1 MGRDVE
7 VTATYLYRMKIDP
20 EDSAR
25 RLLPGHSSFLEQSA
39 GPAVAGRALSV
50 PAPGSP
56 QAGSCLMDQPSRPC
70 CPVTPQM
77 TCRPP
82 ALTSAQA
89 SEPQRP
95 LS

>member
-20 EDSAR
+20 EASAR

-50 PAPGSP
+50 PAPGSR
-56 QAGSCLMDQPSRPC
+56 LTDQPSRPC
-70 CPVTPQM
+70 CLVTPQM

-82 ALTSAQA
+82 H
-89 SEPQRP
+89 
-95 LS
+95 